1 MIEDSRHNLM
11 TGNAKLAV
19 FVEERQGLCIVAVK
33 GSTTFMLEGLSF
45 RRVTPC
51 KDSRESDALV
61 GEILEQKDE
70 RNVQGR
76 S

>member
-1 MIEDSRHNLM
+1 M

-19 FVEERQGLCIVAVK
+19 FVEERQGIYIVAVK
-33 GSTTFMLEGLSF
+33 GPPKLLCLMVLSF

-51 KDSRESDALV
+51 KDSRESDAIV
-61 GEILEQKDE
+61 REILEQEDE

>member
-1 MIEDSRHNLM
+1 
-11 TGNAKLAV
+11 
-19 FVEERQGLCIVAVK
+19 
-33 GSTTFMLEGLSF
+33 MLDGLSF

-70 RNVQGR
+70 RNIQGR